1 MRFSSRFG
9 GFEREPHGC
18 FDLPQFGFKG
28 CSMWGWG
35 VIYVY
40 MYIYISISIYIY
52 IERERELT
60 TTFKERGPLLVAT
73 TGSGRLRRTA

>member
-9 GFEREPHGC
+9 GFKREPHGC

-35 VIYVY
+35 VK
-40 MYIYISISIYIY
+40 YIYIY
-52 IERERELT
+52 RERELT

-73 TGSGRLRRTA
+73 TGSGSLAGFVETA